1 MIKLNL
7 LTKTNTKPF
16 DFFQETPVIV
26 VTLVPSW
33 TKISLTHGIS
43 SLKKCIKIFLLTWE
57 SLVKIAF
64 LLYGGR
70 QFHSV
75 CKMWKRGVNV
85 WKNMKKYV
93 PKRLNVSGQ
102 LISNSKWNCEEKK
115 GYNKITFSFPGEL
128 TKFFLI
134 SHGNWNITN

>member
-1 MIKLNL
+1 MTNCWIKNKYKILR
-7 LTKTNTKPF
+7 
-16 DFFQETPVIV
+16 

-43 SLKKCIKIFLLTWE
+43 SLKKCIKVFLLTWE

-128 TKFFLI
+128 TNFFLI
-134 SHGNWNITN
+134 SQGNWNITN

>member
-1 MIKLNL
+1 MEIRNHYIYESPVPIIPKLL
-7 LTKTNTKPF
+7 LIVYNIA
-16 DFFQETPVIV
+16 PVDP
-26 VTLVPSW
+26 TLVPSW

-75 CKMWKRGVNV
+75 CKM
-85 WKNMKKYV
+85 
-93 PKRLNVSGQ
+93 
-102 LISNSKWNCEEKK
+102 
-115 GYNKITFSFPGEL
+115 
-128 TKFFLI
+128 
-134 SHGNWNITN
+134 